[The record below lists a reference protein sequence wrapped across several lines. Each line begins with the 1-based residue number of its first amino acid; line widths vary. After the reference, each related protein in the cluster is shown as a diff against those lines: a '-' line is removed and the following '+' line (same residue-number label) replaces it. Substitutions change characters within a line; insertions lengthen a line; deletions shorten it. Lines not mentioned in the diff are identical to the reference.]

1 MRIKILILLI
11 PIMVM
16 CFGGNML
23 YAADAE
29 EQDTENVFTL
39 GEVIVTAEQSVVDL
53 ATTIT
58 ELSAQDISARGDL
71 TVAEALEFLPGV
83 DVQKGGKSQMFVS
96 IRGFEQDDV
105 KVLIDGVPAHESYDG
120 TVDLSMIPTE
130 AISKITVAKGASSV
144 LYGANTMGGV
154 INIITKKGGKEPATE
169 VTASFGNDG
178 AAKYTFNHGGT
189 AGVLNYWL
197 TYGYSESD
205 GFRLSDDFNPADPV
219 VGLGTDYNEDGGTR
233 DLSDYIKRTL
243 NAKVG
248 YEPDEDS
255 RIYFSFDY
263 HNNERGIP
271 SGRDRYWAFTKWDQW
286 QLNLVGEHVF
296 DDIFRAKA
304 RVFYVN
310 HDDTITDVSWDA
322 DHTTGRKWFETSSY
336 DDDSRGAE
344 LHGFFDL
351 ERWGNLRIGLNYL
364 RDNHRQQDFY
374 DAETMSVW
382 RFGEPEGFQPEEEY
396 TADTYTLA
404 VEDEIEP
411 AENLAVVFGLS
422 YNTFEP
428 VRAYDRPVP
437 DKMSSLNPQI
447 GLVYDVNYKTSI
459 HASVGKKTRFPQLK
473 ELYSDLAGGNPDLDP
488 QKTVSYEIGA
498 YHEFNG
504 MFRGNIAFFYNDISD
519 LIDQVEDQATGE
531 DIYVNL
537 YEANIEGI
545 EAELD
550 MDFSCGLLA
559 RFNYTY
565 MTTEDKSNQGGEL
578 EGRPEH
584 RINLDLRYG
593 FPFGLTTN
601 VQTSYATGAYWEGPD
616 YNWVELPHIFLIDA
630 KITQD
635 LGDIFNLDSELF
647 VQVDNLT
654 DYDYYQ
660 SNGPEPGRNFMTG
673 LAIKF

>member
-1 MRIKILILLI
+1 MRIKMPVLLI
-11 PIMVM
+11 SMM
-16 CFGGNML
+16 AMSLGSDML

-39 GEVIVTAEQSVVDL
+39 GEVIVTAEQPVVDL
-53 ATTIT
+53 ATTVT
-58 ELSAQDISARGDL
+58 ELSAQDIWARGDL
-71 TVAEALEFLPGV
+71 TVAEALELLPGV
-83 DVQKGGKSQMFVS
+83 DVRKGGKSQMFVS
-96 IRGFEQDDV
+96 IRGFEQDDL
-105 KVLIDGVPAHESYDG
+105 KVLIDGIPAHEAYDG
-120 TVDLSMIPTE
+120 TVDLSMISTE

-154 INIITKKGGKEPATE
+154 INIITKKGGKEPVTE
-169 VTASFGNDG
+169 ATASLGNDG
-178 AAKYTFNHGGT
+178 AAKYTLNHGGRL
-189 AGVLNYWL
+189 GVLNYWL

-205 GFRLSDDFNPADPV
+205 GFRLSDDFNPANPI

-243 NAKVG
+243 SAKVG
-248 YEPDEDS
+248 YESDEGTG
-255 RIYFSFDY
+255 IYFSFDY

-271 SGRDRYWAFTKWDQW
+271 SGMSRYWAFTKWDQW
-286 QLNLVGEHVF
+286 QLNLVGEYVF
-296 DDIFRAKA
+296 NDMFSAKA
-304 RVFYVN
+304 RVFYVK

-382 RFGEPEGFQPEEEY
+382 RFGDPLGFQPEEEY
-396 TADTYTLA
+396 SADTYTLA
-404 VEDEIEP
+404 VEDEIRPTEH
-411 AENLAVVFGLS
+411 LAVVFGMS
-422 YNTFEP
+422 YDTFEP
-428 VRAYDRPVP
+428 GKAYNKPVP
-437 DKMSSLNPQI
+437 DKTSTVNPQI
-447 GLVYDVNYKTSI
+447 GLVYDVDQKTSI

-473 ELYSDLAGGNPDLDP
+473 ELYSEVAGGNPELDP
-488 QKTVSYEIGA
+488 QKTVTYEIGA
-498 YHEFNG
+498 YHGFNG
-504 MFRGNIAFFYNDISD
+504 MFRGNIAVFYNDVSD
-519 LIDQVEDQATGE
+519 LIDQVEDQASGE

-537 YEANIEGI
+537 YEANIKGI
-545 EAELD
+545 EAELR
-550 MDFSCGLLA
+550 MDLSCGVLA
-559 RFNYTY
+559 RLNYTY
-565 MTTEDKSNQGGEL
+565 MSTEDRSNQGREM

-584 RINLDLRYG
+584 RLSLDLRYG
-593 FPFGLTTN
+593 FPFGLTAN
-601 VQTSYATGAYWEGPD
+601 LQTSYATGAYWEDPD
-616 YNWVELPHIFLIDA
+616 YNWVELPHVFLIDA
-630 KITQD
+630 KITQG

-660 SNGPEPGRNFMTG
+660 SFGPEPGRNFMAG
-673 LAIKF
+673 LSVKF